1 MTKRLIA
8 LLLAV
13 AAAPALGASYVKLEA
28 SNANVG
34 DRASLQ
40 RGARLFV
47 NYCLSCHEASLMR
60 YSRVAADLGL
70 TEEQVAASLVFTG
83 RAVGETM
90 TVAMDR
96 DDAAAWFGAPAP
108 DLSLTARAKLG
119 GPDWIYTYLKSFYV
133 DEGRPIGWN
142 NTVLANASMPHV
154 LWELQGIQRPVYAEG
169 HQGDATHVERLEMVS
184 PGSMSPAEYDQ
195 AIRDIAAFMTYVAEP
210 AVLKRQALGV
220 WVLLFLSLFTFLA
233 WLLKQEY
240 WRDVH

>member
-1 MTKRLIA
+1 MTKRLLA

-13 AAAPALGASYVKLEA
+13 AAAPALAAGYVKLEA
-28 SNANVG
+28 SNANIG

-40 RGARLFV
+40 RGAKLFV
-47 NYCLSCHEASLMR
+47 NYCLSCHEASFMR
-60 YSRVAADLGL
+60 YSRVAEDLGL
-70 TEEQVAASLVFTG
+70 SEEQVIANLIFTG
-83 RAVGETM
+83 RAIGETM
-90 TVAMDR
+90 TVAMDT

-133 DEGRPIGWN
+133 DESRPVGWN

-169 HQGDATHVERLEMVS
+169 HQGDAAHVERLELVK

-195 AIRDIAAFMTYVAEP
+195 AIRDISAFMAYVAEP
-210 AVLKRQALGV
+210 AALKRQAMGV
-220 WVLLFLSLFTFLA
+220 WVLLFLTVFTFLA